1 MASVLLDHNVPR
13 GVRRILAA
21 HDVRTTREMG
31 WDALTNGEL
40 LSAAEAAGFAVLVT
54 ADRNIR
60 HQQNLAPRT
69 LALVVLGTNVW
80 PVLRGEGE
88 RIAEAVARAGPG
100 RAPTPRWRSARLHAR
115 GAVRRGARP
124 RDAGEA
130 AHPKCGRSAGAP
142 RQGRSWSASKGWAA
156 APFTG
161 RRQNMRDRPP
171 RARAIRRWSGGP
183 KRTRVQAKPSRA

>member
-80 PVLRGEGE
+80 PVLRGGE

-100 RAPTPRWRSARLHAR
+100 SYAEAAIGPPP
-115 GAVRRGARP
+115 RP
-124 RDAGEA
+124 RRRPTRG
-130 AHPKCGRSAGAP
+130 SAP
-142 RQGRSWSASKGWAA
+142 
-156 APFTG
+156 
-161 RRQNMRDRPP
+161 
-171 RARAIRRWSGGP
+171 
-183 KRTRVQAKPSRA
+183 

>member
-100 RAPTPRWRSARLHAR
+100 SYAEVAIGPPP
-115 GAVRRGARP
+115 RP
-124 RDAGEA
+124 RRRPTRG
-130 AHPKCGRSAGAP
+130 SAP
-142 RQGRSWSASKGWAA
+142 
-156 APFTG
+156 
-161 RRQNMRDRPP
+161 
-171 RARAIRRWSGGP
+171 
-183 KRTRVQAKPSRA
+183 